1 MYFNCKQGLLITT
14 FCLSATTAHSTTI
27 FTPTD
32 GDINFSVTTG
42 QVNTGG
48 YTLAIFDDLALSGG
62 VINGAA
68 DHLTVSI
75 PELINWDFT
84 QTLSN
89 TNTLGTLDIGT
100 DGQFILAVQLFVE
113 GGWIGG
119 DPDHGSMWT
128 VPETNQYAI
137 KFGDI
142 GGFDLVVDIAPVP
155 VPAAVWLFGS
165 GLLGLV
171 GVARRKKA

>member
-1 MYFNCKQGLLITT
+1 MYFKKYLLTT
-14 FCLSATTAHSTTI
+14 AFCLSASTAHSTTI
-27 FTPTD
+27 FTPSD
-32 GDINFSVTTG
+32 GDINFSITTG
-42 QVNTGG
+42 QVDTAG
-48 YTLAIFDDLALSGG
+48 YTLAIFDDTALSGG
-62 VINGAA
+62 VIDHTA
-68 DHLTVSI
+68 DHMIVTI
-75 PELINWDFT
+75 PELIYWDFG

-89 TNTLGTLDIGT
+89 SASNTLDIGT